1 MMFLLKNGTNVVSR
15 EKRCANSTVP
25 CLGLSWIEFF
35 QLLSFLTLE
44 IVSRND
50 FLVMFVR
57 RRRQGRAKHA
67 KGVSYVN
74 TQAEKEKKHMI
85 GLFTIVGG
93 LYNPV
98 TSCHPIEFV
107 TI

>member
-1 MMFLLKNGTNVVSR
+1 MDRIFS
-15 EKRCANSTVP
+15 
-25 CLGLSWIEFF
+25 I
-35 QLLSFLTLE
+35 LSFLTLE

-93 LYNPV
+93 L
-98 TSCHPIEFV
+98 
-107 TI
+107 